1 MEIRAAGPGDV
12 AGAVAFH
19 DELVPYLVVTRGL
32 LSRRLAAPVTP
43 GRSEFAALDD
53 GNVVAWATSNLI
65 AGSDP
70 LDGEV
75 RVLVRPEYRGRGIGT
90 RLLTATHAELRAAGA
105 ASARVF
111 SEPGAVDWAA
121 RFGYRQTRQ
130 VHYAGIDP
138 AKVQAAPETPS
149 KVRLV
154 PLTDVEP
161 HQLYAADQV
170 AQRTKPGDARIT
182 SRPYEEWLAAVW
194 RSPDTV
200 LDLSV
205 AAVYDEQ
212 VIAFTLG
219 LGDHTVIWS
228 KMTSTMPEYRGR
240 GLAKLVKATAL
251 RQAASAG
258 VRGMYTA
265 NYDGNTPM
273 LAVNDWLGYQR
284 IATHA
289 VLVCP
294 LS

>member
-19 DELVPYLVVTRGL
+19 DELVPYLVVTRGV
-32 LSRRLAAPVTP
+32 LSRRLGAPVAP
-43 GRSEFAALDD
+43 GRSTFAAVDD
-53 GNVVAWATSNLI
+53 GRVVGWATSNLI

-90 RLLTATHAELRAAGA
+90 QLLTATHAELRSAGA
-105 ASARVF
+105 TSARVF
-111 SEPGAVDWAA
+111 AEPGSVEWAA
-121 RFGYRQTRQ
+121 QFGYRQTRQ

-138 AKVQAAPETPS
+138 GKAQPAPEAPS

-154 PLTDVEP
+154 PLTEVEP

-182 SRPYEEWLAAVW
+182 SRPYDEWLAAVW

-200 LDLSV
+200 LDLSF

-219 LGDHTVIWS
+219 IGDHTTIWS

-251 RQAASAG
+251 RHAADAG

-273 LAVNDWLGYQR
+273 LAVNDWLGYER

-289 VLVCP
+289 VLISP
-294 LS
+294 MP